1 MGNTAIQST
10 SYEVMMMVYCEDCK
24 WFGIHFLSD
33 ANRNIMEHQVCLD
46 GFDVEVSDHMC
57 NGFVGVSDD

>member
-1 MGNTAIQST
+1 MGNIVIRYT

-46 GFDVEVSDHMC
+46 GFDVEDSDHMC
-57 NGFVGVSDD
+57 NGFEVIVNE